1 MLRYNKRIL
10 LLMKE
15 TTHVD
20 VEAVMQNEQSVP
32 QNLIFPPKN
41 TLHHL
46 GNQGNTVMQ
55 TKKKKNK
62 IQRKQ
67 SGNV

>member
-1 MLRYNKRIL
+1 MTK
-10 LLMKE
+10 

-46 GNQGNTVMQ
+46 GNQGHTVIQ
-55 TKKKKNK
+55 AKKKKQNSEK
-62 IQRKQ
+62 TVWKCLKT
-67 SGNV
+67 SN